1 MDGFFRSST
10 PPGPASTMN
19 ATQLLKA
26 VPRRNVLHRLRS
38 TTATLDQS
46 WSPNNTNTFP
56 TFTPIDN
63 TDQSSKLDMSK
74 HNKEKWAQDDIDT
87 AIKDNSV
94 FSWGASDPLREA
106 CIHVDRAEGVYFYD
120 NNNKKYMDWSA
131 GAVCTNL
138 GHTVP
143 QKITD
148 AVTKQME
155 EAAFIYGDLATH
167 SPRARLCNLL
177 AEVSPGDLNG
187 FFFASGGSEA
197 NEAAIRM
204 ARRMTGRTKI
214 MTRYRSYHG
223 GTASSLAMTGDPRT
237 WAVDSSMSGFV
248 KIHDPFPFNFE
259 WDKDPEAASKKC
271 LDALHDQICY
281 EGPNTIAAIF
291 LEAIT
296 GANGWL
302 RTPTSFM
309 QGVRALC
316 DQYGILLVSDE
327 VMNGFGRTGTMYG
340 FQQFEGVLPDMFTF
354 AKGVTSAYLPLSG
367 VGMRDHV
374 FDHFRTNPM
383 GYGSTYFAH
392 PVCCAAG
399 YETVKHVVEHDIV
412 GHVKAMEPIM
422 QNQLAHLVNEHVSV
436 KAARCIGLGA
446 GFDLGD
452 KNGNFLM
459 RMDEM
464 NAGVPLLKNTLK
476 DNGLIT
482 LVRGHHVH
490 CTPPLVINEAEIKEG
505 FEILH
510 SSLNVLD
517 DFVMNQ

>member
-1 MDGFFRSST
+1 
-10 PPGPASTMN
+10 
-19 ATQLLKA
+19 
-26 VPRRNVLHRLRS
+26 
-38 TTATLDQS
+38 
-46 WSPNNTNTFP
+46 
-56 TFTPIDN
+56 
-63 TDQSSKLDMSK
+63 
-74 HNKEKWAQDDIDT
+74 
-87 AIKDNSV
+87 
-94 FSWGASDPLREA
+94 
-106 CIHVDRAEGVYFYD
+106 
-120 NNNKKYMDWSA
+120 
-131 GAVCTNL
+131 
-138 GHTVP
+138 
-143 QKITD
+143 
-148 AVTKQME
+148 
-155 EAAFIYGDLATH
+155 
-167 SPRARLCNLL
+167 
-177 AEVSPGDLNG
+177 
-187 FFFASGGSEA
+187 
-197 NEAAIRM
+197 
-204 ARRMTGRTKI
+204 
-214 MTRYRSYHG
+214 
-223 GTASSLAMTGDPRT
+223 
-237 WAVDSSMSGFV
+237 
-248 KIHDPFPFNFE
+248 
-259 WDKDPEAASKKC
+259 
-271 LDALHDQICY
+271 
-281 EGPNTIAAIF
+281 
-291 LEAIT
+291 
-296 GANGWL
+296 
-302 RTPTSFM
+302 
-309 QGVRALC
+309 
-316 DQYGILLVSDE
+316 
-327 VMNGFGRTGTMYG
+327 
-340 FQQFEGVLPDMFTF
+340 
-354 AKGVTSAYLPLSG
+354 
-367 VGMRDHV
+367 MRDHV